1 MLLHN
6 NANPN
11 VQDSDG
17 FTPLHWA
24 VQSKNEN
31 FVEKLLEFGA
41 NPNISDYE
49 GVSSL
54 SLARALGLSNIVT
67 MMEKAKAPI
76 PDEEDFGGC
85 KIFGFCIGGKQE
97 PQLLP
102 TKKELL

>member
-24 VQSKNEN
+24 VQTKNEN
-31 FVEKLLEFGA
+31 FVEKLLEFGG
-41 NPNISDYE
+41 NPFICDYE
-49 GVSSL
+49 GVSSI
-54 SLARALGLSNIVT
+54 SMARAMGLKSIVDK
-67 MMEKAKAPI
+67 MEKSKAQAPQ
-76 PDEEDFGGC
+76 EEDFAGC
-85 KIFGFCIGGKQE
+85 KIFGFCIGGHQE

-102 TKKELL
+102 TKKELI